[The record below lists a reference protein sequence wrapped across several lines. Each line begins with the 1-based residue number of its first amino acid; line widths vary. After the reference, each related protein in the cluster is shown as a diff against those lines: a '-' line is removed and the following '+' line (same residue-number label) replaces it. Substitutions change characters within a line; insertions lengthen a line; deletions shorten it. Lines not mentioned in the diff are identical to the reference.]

1 MIQNYVKSK
10 EPERQE
16 LNELIE
22 AFLAQGNE
30 IQVIEAP
37 EDPKP
42 SMKVYANESF

>member
-16 LNELIE
+16 LNELVE
-22 AFLAQGNE
+22 AFLAQGKE
-30 IQVIEAP
+30 IQVLEAP

-42 SMKVYANESF
+42 SMKVYANESY